1 MTNAA
6 IPTTTLLQQLA
17 WRYATKKFD
26 TERKI
31 PADTWA
37 ALEQALILSPS
48 SFGLQPWRFIVV
60 QTPETRKALQ
70 EASWNQTQVV
80 DASHLVVLAS
90 KEEMSED
97 YVGDFLSI
105 VAETRSM
112 DLALLDTYRGMIL
125 QFVSHLTKAG
135 KIPDWTTK
143 QSYIALGF
151 LLSSAAL
158 LGIDACPLE
167 GINPQK
173 YDEILGLSGQ
183 GYSTRVACALGYRAA
198 DDKTATLQKVR
209 FTKERCITYA

>member
-1 MTNAA
+1 MTSTPISA
-6 IPTTTLLQQLA
+6 TTLLQQLS

-26 TERKI
+26 AERKI
-31 PADTWA
+31 PAETWA
-37 ALEQALILSPS
+37 ALEEALVLSPS

-60 QTPETRKALQ
+60 KTPETRKALQ
-70 EASWNQTQVV
+70 EASWNQTQVA

-90 KEEMSED
+90 KNDVSEE
-97 YVGDFLSI
+97 YVGDFLSL

-125 QFVSHLTKAG
+125 QFVSHLSKAG

-158 LGIDACPLE
+158 LGVDACPLE

-173 YDEILGLSGQ
+173 YDELLNLSSQ
-183 GYSTRVACALGYRAA
+183 GYSTRVACALGYRAT
-198 DDKTATLQKVR
+198 DDKAANLQKVR
-209 FTKERCITYA
+209 FAKDRCITYA

>member
-1 MTNAA
+1 MTSTPISA
-6 IPTTTLLQQLA
+6 TTLLQQLS

-26 TERKI
+26 AERKI
-31 PADTWA
+31 PAETWA
-37 ALEQALILSPS
+37 ALEEALVLSPS

-60 QTPETRKALQ
+60 KTPETRKALQ

-90 KEEMSED
+90 KNDVSEE
-97 YVGDFLSI
+97 YVGDFLSL

-125 QFVSHLTKAG
+125 QFVSHLSKAG

-173 YDEILGLSGQ
+173 YDELLNLSSQ
-183 GYSTRVACALGYRAA
+183 GYSTRVACALGYRAT
-198 DDKTATLQKVR
+198 DDKAANLQKVR
-209 FTKERCITYA
+209 FAKDRCITYA

>member
-1 MTNAA
+1 MSSTP
-6 IPTTTLLQQLA
+6 ISTTTLLQQLA

-26 TERKI
+26 AERKI
-31 PADTWA
+31 PAETWA
-37 ALEQALILSPS
+37 ALEEALVLSPS

-60 QTPETRKALQ
+60 KTPETRKALQ

-90 KEEMSED
+90 KNDVSEE
-97 YVGDFLSI
+97 YVGDFLSLT
-105 VAETRSM
+105 AETRSM
-112 DLALLDTYRGMIL
+112 DLVQLDTYRGMIL
-125 QFVSHLTKAG
+125 QFVSHLSKAG

-167 GINPQK
+167 GINPQR
-173 YDEILGLSGQ
+173 YDELLNLSSQ
-183 GYSTRVACALGYRAA
+183 GYSTRVACALGYRAT
-198 DDKTATLQKVR
+198 DDKTANLQKVR
-209 FTKERCITYA
+209 FAKDRCITYA

>member
-1 MTNAA
+1 MTSSS
-6 IPTTTLLQQLA
+6 ISSTTLLQQLG

-26 TERKI
+26 AEKKI
-31 PADTWA
+31 PLETWS
-37 ALEQALILSPS
+37 ALEQSLVLSPS

-60 QTPETRKALQ
+60 KTPEIRKALQ

-80 DASHLVVLAS
+80 EASHLVVLAS
-90 KEEMSED
+90 KEEVSES
-97 YVGDFLSI
+97 YVGDFLSH

-112 DLALLDTYRGMIL
+112 DLAALDAYRGMIL

-135 KIPDWTTK
+135 KVPDWTTR
-143 QSYIALGF
+143 QTYIALGF
-151 LLSSAAL
+151 LLSSAAM

-173 YDEILGLSGQ
+173 YDELLNLSGQ

-198 DDKTATLQKVR
+198 DDKTSTLQKVR
-209 FTKERCITYA
+209 FEKDRSVVYV

>member
-1 MTNAA
+1 MTSTPISA
-6 IPTTTLLQQLA
+6 TTLLQQLS

-26 TERKI
+26 AERKI
-31 PADTWA
+31 PAETWA
-37 ALEQALILSPS
+37 ALEEALVLSPS

-60 QTPETRKALQ
+60 KTPETRKALQ

-90 KEEMSED
+90 KNDVSEE
-97 YVGDFLSI
+97 YVGDFLSL

-125 QFVSHLTKAG
+125 QFVSHLSKAG

-158 LGIDACPLE
+158 LGVDACPLE

-173 YDEILGLSGQ
+173 YDELLNLSSQ
-183 GYSTRVACALGYRAA
+183 GYSTRVACALGYRAT
-198 DDKTATLQKVR
+198 DDKAANLQKVR
-209 FTKERCITYA
+209 FAKDRCITYA

>member
-1 MTNAA
+1 MTSTPISA
-6 IPTTTLLQQLA
+6 TTLLQQLS

-26 TERKI
+26 AERKI
-31 PADTWA
+31 PAETWA
-37 ALEQALILSPS
+37 ALEEALVLSPS

-60 QTPETRKALQ
+60 KTPETRKALQ

-90 KEEMSED
+90 KNDVSEE
-97 YVGDFLSI
+97 YVGDFLSL
-105 VAETRSM
+105 VAETGSM

-125 QFVSHLTKAG
+125 QFVSHLSKAG

-173 YDEILGLSGQ
+173 YDELLNLSSQ
-183 GYSTRVACALGYRAA
+183 GYSTRVACALGYRAT
-198 DDKTATLQKVR
+198 DDKAANLQKVR
-209 FTKERCITYA
+209 FAKDRCITYA